1 MTDDDNDLDFTKKP
15 LPVPPPPKVPGTAA
29 PVVARAATPAAAR
42 APAPTA
48 RVAAAPPAAARAAAA
63 APRTPP
69 AKPVIAKGRPA
80 PAPGAQQRR
89 LIASRGEF
97 SAALD
102 ELIGKTD
109 RTLRIFDPTLANYG
123 LNTAA
128 REEQLRAFLLKR
140 RSNRLLI
147 VVHDTSAVTQGTS
160 RLLRLLRQFSHAI
173 SIHQTHDAI
182 RNLADVLVIADDA
195 HCMRRPHF
203 SHPKGVVYTDDPNE
217 TREWLNRFNAIW
229 EQSNPAV
236 SATTVGL

>member
-1 MTDDDNDLDFTKKP
+1 M
-15 LPVPPPPKVPGTAA
+15 PV
-29 PVVARAATPAAAR
+29 
-42 APAPTA
+42 
-48 RVAAAPPAAARAAAA
+48 
-63 APRTPP
+63 

-160 RLLRLLRQFSHAI
+160 RLMRLLRQFSHAI
-173 SIHQTHDAI
+173 AIHQTHDAI
-182 RNLADVLVIADDA
+182 RNLADVLVIADEA
-195 HCMRRPHF
+195 HCMRRPHY

>member
-1 MTDDDNDLDFTKKP
+1 M
-15 LPVPPPPKVPGTAA
+15 PV
-29 PVVARAATPAAAR
+29 
-42 APAPTA
+42 
-48 RVAAAPPAAARAAAA
+48 
-63 APRTPP
+63 

-109 RTLRIFDPTLANYG
+109 RTLRIFDPTLANYS

-147 VVHDTSAVTQGTS
+147 VVHDTTGVTQGTS
-160 RLLRLLRQFSHAI
+160 RLMRLLRQFSHAI
-173 SIHQTHDAI
+173 AIHQTHDAI
-182 RNLADVLVIADDA
+182 RNLADVLVIADEA
-195 HCMRRPHF
+195 HCMRRPHY